1 MYNAT
6 TLTLVIEQLG
16 ARRSPFAA
24 FSLNSNH
31 HSRPLT
37 IEKRKSMSE
46 QDTGSDKKQSSSAV
60 RARDGTKS
68 FATQVGEVADHIDVS
83 NSLTVPLKR
92 AIDDLLQLATQSVG
106 SAVASV
112 LVRDGSEGGLKFL
125 TATSGVSDELLALRL
140 PPGAGIAGLVFSTTQ
155 PMAVADVSQEGSF
168 WSEADE
174 RTGFKTVMLL
184 ATPLRVGDEM
194 VGVLEFVNR
203 PGDPPYS
210 PFTPKEM
217 DSAARFADTIARL
230 IDAHEI
236 AALVESLFDYSI
248 KTSLAM
254 PQPSTEQADLRA
266 WLERSSAAGEHRDLL
281 RLWFSLRE
289 IISRGAA
296 ERELCCDLLDT
307 LARFTQKR
315 SGSAGYYGF

>member
-1 MYNAT
+1 
-6 TLTLVIEQLG
+6 
-16 ARRSPFAA
+16 
-24 FSLNSNH
+24 
-31 HSRPLT
+31 
-37 IEKRKSMSE
+37 MSE
-46 QDTGSDKKQSSSAV
+46 RHTGSELSPAQPTH
-60 RARDGTKS
+60 DGTKS
-68 FATQVGEVADHIDVS
+68 FAAQVGEVVGLIDVS

-92 AIDDLLQLATQSVG
+92 AIENLLQIATQSVG

-112 LVRDGSEGGLKFL
+112 LVRDGSQGGLKFL

-174 RTGFKTVMLL
+174 RTGFKTVTLL
-184 ATPLRVGDEM
+184 ATPLRVGGEM

-203 PGDPPYS
+203 PGDPPYP
-210 PFTPKEM
+210 PFTPREM

-248 KTSLAM
+248 KTSLATIRTGS
-254 PQPSTEQADLRA
+254 QEADLRA
-266 WLERSSAAGEHRDLL
+266 WLERSQAAGEHRDLML
-281 RLWFSLRE
+281 LWVSLRE
-289 IISRGAA
+289 IVTRGTA
-296 ERELCCDLLDT
+296 ERELCRDLLDM
-307 LARFTQKR
+307 LARFTEKR